1 MITYD
6 FGENVGKCMI
16 TIIMC
21 EQIVTVGRMSSVG
34 ADIVLLKN
42 YYFMQKLA

>member
-16 TIIMC
+16 S
-21 EQIVTVGRMSSVG
+21 Q
-34 ADIVLLKN
+34 LLCASR
-42 YYFMQKLA
+42 L